1 MVMET
6 ANRKEMRHTVAEPFD
21 DDWRRANRGTV
32 GGSTASA
39 VMGCSRFK
47 TRAGLWD
54 EMHSVIVDNK
64 LPPRLRENDDMRRG
78 NRFEDTAIKLLA
90 EDLGIS
96 ITKHPQ
102 NEFIMNAD
110 CPWAHSL
117 PDGWIGAHIA
127 EVKVPRPGT
136 IAKVNLQGLIEE
148 WSVQGQHNMA
158 VCGAQ
163 KCYFGL
169 LDPISALVHSYVLD
183 RDEEYIRE
191 MMLAEYSFRQSV
203 IRGERPDQPEDH
215 EVMEEASGILIMD
228 FEAAVQ
234 AAETFFRLRDIVTDA
249 KETLEVAK
257 QSLIDLSDDAM
268 VFEVSGVG
276 RFYHKTGKP
285 RRLFNKDAA
294 IAAYPM
300 LADDRY
306 WKLGKA
312 SRSFRPY
319 DRRNA

>member
-1 MVMET
+1 MVSET
-6 ANRKEMRHTVAEPFD
+6 ANGKEMRHTVAEAFD
-21 DDWRRANRGTV
+21 DNWRRANRGTV

-54 EMHSVIVDNK
+54 EMHAVIVEDQ
-64 LPPRLRENDDMRRG
+64 LPPRLRETDDMRRG

-102 NEFIMNAD
+102 TEFIMNAD
-110 CPWAHSL
+110 FPWAHSL

-169 LDPISALVHSYVLD
+169 LDPMSALVHSYVLD
-183 RDEEYIRE
+183 RDNEYIGELMIRE
-191 MMLAEYSFRQSV
+191 AAFVGSIKLDM
-203 IRGERPDQPEDH
+203 RPDQPEDH
-215 EVMEEASGILIMD
+215 EVMEEASGVLVLD
-228 FEAAVQ
+228 DEAAVQ
-234 AAETFFRLRDIVTDA
+234 AAETFFRLREIVKDAEATLEIA
-249 KETLEVAK
+249 KE
-257 QSLIDLSDDAM
+257 SLISLSDDAM
-268 VFEVSGVG
+268 VFEVPGVG

-285 RRLFNKDAA
+285 QKTFNRKKA
-294 IAAYPM
+294 ITNFPE
-300 LADDRY
+300 LNEPTY

-319 DRRNA
+319 DRRND